1 MISQDDID
9 AIKHGVE
16 LVSFM
21 KARGIEL
28 HQVGGNYR
36 GFCPFHEDTTPS
48 LTVNPK
54 ENLWNCFGCGTG
66 GDVIR
71 FVELID
77 QVDFTQAVKRLSAN
91 HPKPGKPKTAVKEKK
106 KEISVADKKL
116 LARGNRI
123 QKTEDRSQK
132 RPGKKVLSVAEKK
145 LLARVVGYY
154 QHSFTEDQRGVDYL
168 RNRGITTNQTLTD
181 FGAGFVNGSLKKI
194 LPEDPAVIKTLKTLG
209 ILNAKGNEIFYN
221 CVVFPIYDTD
231 GAIVNLYGRN
241 IDPAHGVSHLYLAGS
256 RAGLVNRQ
264 AVPRSASIIL
274 TESII
279 DAVTLYDQGFTNVIP
294 AYGVNGVT
302 EDHLVLFNGAVTEV
316 YLCFDSDQAGK
327 DGATQAAAQLQKKGI
342 TVYTIELPDKDIT
355 IYFNRHTPE
364 EFEQLLKDGQPGIGG
379 AVRFAEQAQTNPIPA
394 GRTRLHGGL
403 RHTAV
408 PGERHPAGRYPVE
421 SHHQGQ

>member
-1 MISQDDID
+1 
-9 AIKHGVE
+9 
-16 LVSFM
+16 
-21 KARGIEL
+21 
-28 HQVGGNYR
+28 
-36 GFCPFHEDTTPS
+36 
-48 LTVNPK
+48 
-54 ENLWNCFGCGTG
+54 
-66 GDVIR
+66 
-71 FVELID
+71 
-77 QVDFTQAVKRLSAN
+77 
-91 HPKPGKPKTAVKEKK
+91 
-106 KEISVADKKL
+106 VADKKL
-116 LARGNRI
+116 LARGNRS

-154 QHSFTEDQRGVDYL
+154 QHSFTEDQRGLDYL
-168 RNRGITTNQTLTD
+168 KNRGITTNQTFTD
-181 FGAGFVNGSLKKI
+181 FGVGFVNGSLKNI
-194 LPEDPAVIKTLKTLG
+194 LPDDPAVIKTLKTLG

-256 RAGLVNRQ
+256 RSGLVNRQ

-279 DAVTLYDQGFTNVIP
+279 DAIALYDQGFTNVIP

-302 EDHLVLFNGAVTEV
+302 EDHLVLFNSAVTEV

-327 DGATQAAAQLQKKGI
+327 DGAAQAAEQLQKKGI

-364 EFEQLLKDGQPGIGG
+364 EFEQLLKAP
-379 AVRFAEQAQTNPIPA
+379 
-394 GRTRLHGGL
+394 TRH
-403 RHTAV
+403 RWSSQI
-408 PGERHPAGRYPVE
+408 R
-421 SHHQGQ
+421 

>member
-1 MISQDDID
+1 MINQDDID

-36 GFCPFHEDTTPS
+36 GLCPFHEDTTPS

-54 ENLWNCFGCGTG
+54 ENLWNCFGCGAG

-132 RPGKKVLSVAEKK
+132 RPGKKVLSVADKK

-154 QHSFTEDQRGVDYL
+154 QHSFTEDSRGVDYL

-194 LPEDPAVIKTLKTLG
+194 LPEDPAVIKTLKNLG

-256 RAGLVNRQ
+256 RVRARQ
-264 AVPRSASIIL
+264 PPGGTTKRFHYPYR
-274 TESII
+274 I
-279 DAVTLYDQGFTNVIP
+279 DYRCGNPVRPGF
-294 AYGVNGVT
+294 YQC
-302 EDHLVLFNGAVTEV
+302 H
-316 YLCFDSDQAGK
+316 S
-327 DGATQAAAQLQKKGI
+327 
-342 TVYTIELPDKDIT
+342 
-355 IYFNRHTPE
+355 
-364 EFEQLLKDGQPGIGG
+364 
-379 AVRFAEQAQTNPIPA
+379 
-394 GRTRLHGGL
+394 RLWG
-403 RHTAV
+403 
-408 PGERHPAGRYPVE
+408 
-421 SHHQGQ
+421 

>member
-1 MISQDDID
+1 
-9 AIKHGVE
+9 
-16 LVSFM
+16 
-21 KARGIEL
+21 
-28 HQVGGNYR
+28 
-36 GFCPFHEDTTPS
+36 
-48 LTVNPK
+48 
-54 ENLWNCFGCGTG
+54 
-66 GDVIR
+66 
-71 FVELID
+71 
-77 QVDFTQAVKRLSAN
+77 
-91 HPKPGKPKTAVKEKK
+91 
-106 KEISVADKKL
+106 
-116 LARGNRI
+116 
-123 QKTEDRSQK
+123 
-132 RPGKKVLSVAEKK
+132 
-145 LLARVVGYY
+145 
-154 QHSFTEDQRGVDYL
+154 
-168 RNRGITTNQTLTD
+168 
-181 FGAGFVNGSLKKI
+181 VNGSLKNI

-256 RAGLVNRQ
+256 RSGLVNRQ

-327 DGATQAAAQLQKKGI
+327 DGAAQAAAQLQKKGI
-342 TVYTIELPDKDIT
+342 TVYTVELPDKDIT

-408 PGERHPAGRYPVE
+408 PGEGHPAGRYPAE